1 MPILQEGALKFSF
14 PATAIP
20 IRFDGATH
28 GLSHCMKAVDF
39 IVEFPGFYLFVEVK
53 DPDNTQATPTRR
65 AQFASELTQPAFP
78 RALSRK
84 YRDSFV
90 YRWAEKKIDKP
101 QCYVVLLQLSTLQP
115 AQYLAVDQALKRELP
130 VANTPSSWVR
140 PIAGGLAVLSVA
152 QWNKLGYYGTI
163 QRVPLKPPL

>member
-1 MPILQEGALKFSF
+1 MPILLEGELKFSF
-14 PATAIP
+14 PATATP

-39 IVEFPGFYLFVEVK
+39 IVEFTSFHLFVEVK
-53 DPDNTQATPTRR
+53 DPDNTQATPERR
-65 AQFASELTQPAFP
+65 ARFASELAQPAFP

-90 YRWAEKKIDKP
+90 YRWAEGKINKP
-101 QCYVVLLQLSTLQP
+101 LRYVVLLQLSTLQP
-115 AQYLAVDQALKRELP
+115 ALYLAVDQALKCELP

-140 PIAGGLAVLSVA
+140 PIASGLAVLSVA
-152 QWNKLGYYGTI
+152 QWNALGHYGTI
-163 QRVPLKPPL
+163 QRV